1 MVRGPKAEM
10 PVKRQTAKG
19 QSQSRVGAMAGGTIA
34 FPVCTSVL
42 PFGFCPLPFAF
53 PRCLLLSAF
62 CLLLAVGACTP
73 GPKYAK
79 PTVPTPPAYKELT
92 PGTSST
98 PGPQSEWKPS
108 QPQDQLIRGNWWE
121 IFNDPQLNAL
131 EARVDV
137 SNQNLKVAEAQFR
150 QARDQIRIDRSR
162 LFPTVSAG
170 PSITGEQLSQNTPNA
185 GPLYGQTQ
193 GDFYLPFNLSY
204 EVDAWGRIRRT
215 IEASTANAQA
225 SAADLETARLSYH
238 AELAADY
245 FALRGLD
252 AQKRLLDSTVV
263 QYQKALDFN
272 TNRYNGGLAAKVE
285 VAQAATQ
292 LQTTQAQDI
301 DVGVQRAQFEH
312 AIATLVGAP
321 ASTFSI
327 PPLPLDI
334 PPPQI
339 PVGVPSDLLQRR
351 PDIAAAERRMAAANA
366 EIGVAVTAYYPTL
379 TLSAVA
385 GFEGD
390 SITNWFAW
398 PSHLFAVGP
407 TLLETLY
414 DAGRRHAVT
423 DQAWA
428 AYDANVATYRQ
439 NVLNAFQQ
447 VEDNLAGLR
456 ILDQE
461 SAKQSQAV
469 QSAELSL
476 TLSTNRYKGGLVTYL
491 EVITA
496 QSAALSDEVTAVNIL
511 ARQMNSAVFLIKALG
526 GGWDVSKLPPVTSQ
540 GARAVGN
547 GAGGK

>member
-1 MVRGPKAEM
+1 MTGRSGE
-10 PVKRQTAKG
+10 Q
-19 QSQSRVGAMAGGTIA
+19 
-34 FPVCTSVL
+34 CTRLHLCAPCCVL
-42 PFGFCPLPFAF
+42 LF
-53 PRCLLLSAF
+53 AF
-62 CLLLAVGACTP
+62 CLLSLAGACTP
-73 GPKYAK
+73 GPKYVR
-79 PTVPTPPAYKELT
+79 PTVPTPPAYKELQ
-92 PGTSST
+92 PETSST

-108 QPQDQLIRGNWWE
+108 QPQDQAIRGNWWE
-121 IFNDPQLNAL
+121 IFNDPPLNAL

-170 PSITGEQLSQNTPNA
+170 PYINGEQFSRNAPNA
-185 GPLYGQTQ
+185 GPKYGQTQ
-193 GDFYLPFNLSY
+193 SDFVLPFDLSY

-238 AELAADY
+238 AELAAD
-245 FALRGLD
+245 FFVLRGLD
-252 AQKRLLDSTVV
+252 AQKQLLDSTVIA
-263 QYQKALDFN
+263 YQKALDFN

-301 DVGVQRAQFEH
+301 DVGVQRDQFEH
-312 AIATLVGAP
+312 AIAVLVGEP

-327 PPLPLDI
+327 PPLPLDT
-334 PPPQI
+334 PPPRI

-351 PDIAAAERRMAAANA
+351 PDIAAAERRVAAANA
-366 EIGVAVTAYYPTL
+366 EIGVALTAYYPTL
-379 TLSAVA
+379 TLSAAA
-385 GFEGD
+385 GLEGS
-390 SITNWFAW
+390 SITDWFAW
-398 PSHLFAVGP
+398 PSRLFAVGP

-414 DAGRRHAVT
+414 DAGRRHALT

-439 NVLNAFQQ
+439 NVLSAFQE

-456 ILDQE
+456 ILEQE

-469 QSAELSL
+469 QSAQLSL
-476 TLSTNRYKGGLVTYL
+476 ALSTNRYKGGLVTYL

-511 ARQMNSAVFLIKALG
+511 ARRMNSAVLLIKALG
-526 GGWDVSKLPPVTSQ
+526 GGWDVSKLPQVTSQ
-540 GARAVGN
+540 AGHAAGN